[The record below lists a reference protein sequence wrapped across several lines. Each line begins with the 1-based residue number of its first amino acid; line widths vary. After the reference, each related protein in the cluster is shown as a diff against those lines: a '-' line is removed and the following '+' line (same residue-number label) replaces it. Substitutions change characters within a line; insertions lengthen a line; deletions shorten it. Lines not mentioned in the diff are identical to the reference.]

1 MSLKLIPSVLVG
13 LLAIVLHSCGQKS
26 DTEFEVRDFHMIKQG
41 KKFSEVY
48 KTTLDYEYAID
59 SGFIIPTYKNDGFK
73 YFVFSFTVRNNSSQ
87 RTDFA
92 YRIYYQN
99 ETYKF
104 DELSDDAELVQEN
117 FYGSWEQEF
126 GEFHVTP
133 EIDPGKE
140 ITVIDSIRIT
150 GNPRSEEKYAGLER
164 KDKYIPQVRLDAQ
177 INHIRNDKAWFSEI
191 EKKAAQNGISVESQ
205 LREDA
210 VYIINLER
218 EKNKINQ
225 RWKRNPRVGNYDVML
240 VVTSKETA
248 AGLPDDV
255 KSISARKEDL
265 FLNPFSY
272 FTPGKSEFQIIRSPF
287 LQVAA
292 NIPVGNGIYFNKNY
306 YKDLSYK
313 RTDLSASCSD
323 DSSMFH
329 QAAFEHYIHQIGFA
343 GDLNNV
349 PAVADVQG
357 NQFGVEDY
365 QKIAATPDDK
375 RIKKPVS
382 VTDCPCSNVSLSDDR
397 KSLLLI
403 NRGSSIENPQKQN
416 TGLVTRHGMTYGK
429 FRIKV
434 LLPNL
439 LNQSGMWNGLTN
451 AIWMINEDAGEW
463 NNRRLCKK
471 DGYLKRSDSGNK
483 EAPRNPYLS
492 YSEIDFEIVKASSD
506 WPETSYNIPNPG
518 KRPAPLAPD
527 EIVITCTNWDMA
539 CGDPD
544 QYHVGAKD
552 FDFNGKIN
560 TLHRWDH
567 WYTAITA
574 KVPFKDAEIFGKEYY
589 FEIEWRP
596 KEIIWR
602 IGDHPDKMKEV
613 ARMNDSVTSIP
624 NNQMVMVVTQEFH
637 LSDWWPGQPFSQ
649 NDVPFPAK
657 DIVGKVLE
665 LTVE

>member
-1 MSLKLIPSVLVG
+1 MTFKLIPPALIM
-13 LLAIVLHSCGQKS
+13 LLSATLFSCNSGKE
-26 DTEFEVRDFHMIKQG
+26 TEFEVYDFHMVNNG
-41 KKFSEVY
+41 EKFTEVY
-48 KTTLDYEYAID
+48 WTSLDFENAID
-59 SGFIIPTYKNDGFK
+59 SGFIIPSVRKDGFG
-73 YFVFSFTVRNNSSQ
+73 YFVFSFKMKNTGNARS
-87 RTDFA
+87 DFA
-92 YRIYYQN
+92 YRLYYQN
-99 ETYKF
+99 ESYKF
-104 DELSDDAELVQEN
+104 DEIKDDAELVQEN
-117 FYGSWEQEF
+117 FYGSWENEF
-126 GEFHVTP
+126 GEFHFTP
-133 EIDPGKE
+133 ELDPGEE
-140 ITVIDSIRIT
+140 IIVTDSVRIT
-150 GNPRSEEKYAGLER
+150 GNPRNEERYTGIER
-164 KDKYIPQVRLDAQ
+164 KDKYIPEMRLESQ
-177 INHIRNDKAWFSEI
+177 MNHIRNEQTWFSEI
-191 EKKAAQNGISVESQ
+191 QKKAAQNNISVEDQ
-205 LREDA
+205 LRADA
-210 VYIINLER
+210 VYMISLER
-218 EKNKINQ
+218 EEKKLNQ
-225 RWKRNPRVGNYDVML
+225 RWKRNPRVGKYDVML
-240 VVTSKETA
+240 VVSSREIEKS
-248 AGLPDDV
+248 LPDYLKNLSIKKDDV
-255 KSISARKEDL
+255 FVNPFAHFSKSEVNQFVYRTPFLHISA
-265 FLNPFSY
+265 
-272 FTPGKSEFQIIRSPF
+272 G
-287 LQVAA
+287 
-292 NIPVGNGIYFNKNY
+292 IPLSNGIYFNKNY
-306 YKDLSYK
+306 YKDQPFK
-313 RTDLSASCSD
+313 RSHLSALCSD
-323 DSSMFH
+323 DSSMYH
-329 QAAFEHYIHQIGFA
+329 DAAFEHYIHQIGFA

-349 PAVADVQG
+349 PVVADVHG
-357 NQFGVEDY
+357 NLFTADDY
-365 QKIAATPDDK
+365 KKNASIAENK

-382 VTDCPCSNVSLSDDR
+382 VTDCPCSNVSVADDG

-403 NRGSSIENPQKQN
+403 NKGSTPDSPKKEN

-429 FRIKV
+429 YRIKV

-483 EAPRNPYLS
+483 EAPRHPYLS

-506 WPETSYNIPNPG
+506 WPETSYNIANPG

-539 CGDPD
+539 CGDPVS
-544 QYHVGAKD
+544 YHVGAKD
-552 FDFNGKIN
+552 FDFEGKIN

-574 KVPFKDAEIFGKEYY
+574 KVPYKDAEIFGREYY

-602 IGDHPDKMKEV
+602 IGDNPDKMKEV

-665 LTVE
+665 MTIE